1 MTSPLQAKSVL
12 TGPSVINMLSA
23 TGKVVE
29 GLCIRLGLYAHTF
42 ARAVS
47 RMNSRPWHLRML
59 LQQAEQVGVQSLPVV
74 LLTALFTGMVLAL
87 QSYIVFHRFSAE
99 SLTGLV
105 VSMSVVRELGPV
117 LVGLMVAGRIGASFA
132 AELGTMRVSEQID
145 ALWTLSTDPV
155 RYLIIPRLIAVT
167 LMMPLLVIVADFV
180 GIYGGYAISV
190 HLLDQNP
197 AVYIENTTQYM
208 ELSDFYSGLVKAAFF
223 GLLIGIIGCTEGF
236 NCKGGAEGVGIAT
249 TRAVVISCM
258 SILISD
264 YFLTAW
270 MFG

>member
-1 MTSPLQAKSVL
+1 M
-12 TGPSVINMLSA
+12 INMLTA

-47 RMNSRPWHLRML
+47 RMSTRPWHLRML

-223 GLLIGIIGCTEGF
+223 GLLIGIVGCTEGF

-258 SILISD
+258 SILIAD

>member
-1 MTSPLQAKSVL
+1 MNALIAIGSL
-12 TGPSVINMLSA
+12 
-23 TGKVVE
+23 VE
-29 GLCIRLGLYAHTF
+29 TMSLRTGLYAMTF
-42 ARAVS
+42 LQAIQ
-47 RMNSRPWHLRML
+47 RMLSRPWYPRML
-59 LQQAEQVGVQSLPVV
+59 LQQAEEVGVQSLPVV

-87 QSYIVFHRFSAE
+87 QSYIVFHRFAAE

-117 LVGLMVAGRIGASFA
+117 LVGLMIAGRIGASFA
-132 AELGTMRVSEQID
+132 AELGTMRVSQQID

-155 RYLIIPRLIAVT
+155 RYLIMPRLLAVT
-167 LMMPLLVIVADFV
+167 LMMPLLVIIADFI

-190 HLLDQNP
+190 YLLDQNP

-208 ELSDFYSGLVKAAFF
+208 QLSDFYSGLIKSCFF
-223 GLLIGIIGCTEGF
+223 GMLIGIIGCTEGF
-236 NCKGGAEGVGIAT
+236 NCQGGAAGVGRAT

-258 SILISD
+258 SILVAD

>member
-1 MTSPLQAKSVL
+1 MNILV
-12 TGPSVINMLSA
+12 A
-23 TGKVVE
+23 TGSLVE
-29 GLCIRLGLYAHTF
+29 KLALRTGLYAMTF
-42 ARAVS
+42 AQAIW
-47 RMNSRPWHLRML
+47 RMLSRPWYPRML
-59 LQQAEQVGVQSLPVV
+59 LQQAEEVGVQSLPVV

-87 QSYIVFHRFSAE
+87 QSYIVFHRFAAE

-117 LVGLMVAGRIGASFA
+117 LVGLMIAGRIGAAFA

-155 RYLIIPRLIAVT
+155 RYLILPRLLAVT
-167 LMMPLLVIVADFV
+167 MMMPLLVVIADFI

-190 HLLDQNP
+190 YLLDQNP

-208 ELSDFYSGLVKAAFF
+208 KLSDFYSGLVKACFF
-223 GLLIGIIGCTEGF
+223 GMLIGIIGCTEGF
-236 NCKGGAEGVGIAT
+236 NCEGGAAGVGQAT

>member
-1 MTSPLQAKSVL
+1 M
-12 TGPSVINMLSA
+12 INMLSA

>member
-1 MTSPLQAKSVL
+1 
-12 TGPSVINMLSA
+12 MLSA
-23 TGKVVE
+23 IGRYTE
-29 GLCIRLGLYAHTF
+29 SLCIHIGLYAGTLGK
-42 ARAVS
+42 ALR
-47 RMNSRPWHLRML
+47 RMMSPPCHVRMIF
-59 LQQAEQVGVQSLPVV
+59 QQAEEVGVQSLPVV

-87 QSYIVFHRFSAE
+87 QSYIVFHRFAAE
-99 SLTGLV
+99 SMTGIV

-117 LVGLMVAGRIGASFA
+117 LVGLMVAGRVGASFA

-155 RYLIIPRLIAVT
+155 RYLILPRLLAAI
-167 LMMPLLVIVADFV
+167 LMMPLLVIVADFI
-180 GIYGGYAISV
+180 GIYGGYAISIYV
-190 HLLDQNP
+190 LDQNP
-197 AVYIENTTQYM
+197 AVYIENTTLYM
-208 ELSDFYSGLVKAAFF
+208 ELQDFYSGLVKAAFF
-223 GLLIGIIGCTEGF
+223 GMLIGSIGCTEGF
-236 NCKGGAEGVGIAT
+236 HCQGGAAGVGRAT

>member
-1 MTSPLQAKSVL
+1 MSNVL
-12 TGPSVINMLSA
+12 TA
-23 TGKVVE
+23 TGRIVE
-29 GLCIRLGLYAHTF
+29 SLCIRLGLYAATF
-42 ARAVS
+42 NRAVC
-47 RMNSRPWHLRML
+47 RMFSKPWHFRML
-59 LQQAEQVGVQSLPVV
+59 FQQAEQVGVQSLPVV

-167 LMMPLLVIVADFV
+167 AMMPLLVIVADFV

-190 HLLDQNP
+190 YLLDQNP

-208 ELSDFYSGLVKAAFF
+208 ELSDFYSGLVKAGFF
-223 GLLIGIIGCTEGF
+223 GMLIGIIGCTEGF

-249 TRAVVISCM
+249 TRAVVVSCM
-258 SILISD
+258 SILIAD